1 MVEIRSNPKI
11 EYMIIRNNLKKKENN
26 KFRGL
31 DKSLRIQRIIDAATE
46 LFYKKGYRAT
56 TLDDVAKK
64 IGVTKAALY
73 HYVSSKENLLSVIY
87 MQALESI
94 FRNTNKMAVMNLP
107 PDEKLRLIIGHHI
120 KNISIKSLPI
130 LSVFFA
136 EENQLSSAD
145 LKGIQNE
152 KKKYN
157 QMIENIIEEGIE
169 QGLFRKTDPKLQAYG
184 ILGVCNWIYKWYK
197 ADKTPYTPDQI
208 AGHLINLL
216 EKGYLASEMIE
227 DGTAEK
233 QELEQMIKSRSADKK
248 QILNQLK
255 EQCQVLIDMID
266 NR

>member
-1 MVEIRSNPKI
+1 M
-11 EYMIIRNNLKKKENN
+11 KKKENN

-31 DKSLRIQRIIDAATE
+31 DKSLRIQRIIDTATE

-73 HYVSSKENLLSVIY
+73 HYVSSKENLLSIIY

-107 PDEKLRLIIGHHI
+107 PDKKLRLIIGNHI

-136 EENQLSSAD
+136 EENQLSSTD

-169 QGLFRKTDPKLQAYG
+169 QGLFRATDPKLQAYG
-184 ILGVCNWIYKWYK
+184 ILGMCNWIYKWYK
-197 ADKTPYTPDQI
+197 AGQTPYTPDQI
-208 AGHLINLL
+208 ADHIINLL
-216 EKGYLASEMIE
+216 EKGYLASEKAKNGI
-227 DGTAEK
+227 AEK
-233 QELEQMIKSRSADKK
+233 QQIEQIMKNGSADKK
-248 QILNQLK
+248 KVLNQLK
-255 EQCQVLIDMID
+255 KQCQVLIDLI
-266 NR
+266 NNV

>member
-1 MVEIRSNPKI
+1 M
-11 EYMIIRNNLKKKENN
+11 KKKENN

-31 DKSLRIQRIIDAATE
+31 DKSLRIQRIIDTATE

-73 HYVSSKENLLSVIY
+73 HYVSSKENLLSIIY

-107 PDEKLRLIIGHHI
+107 PDKKLRLIIGNHI

-136 EENQLSSAD
+136 EENQLSAAD

-169 QGLFRKTDPKLQAYG
+169 QGLFRATDPKLQAYG
-184 ILGVCNWIYKWYK
+184 ILGMCNWIYKWYK
-197 ADKTPYTPDQI
+197 AGQTPYTPDQI
-208 AGHLINLL
+208 ADNIINLL
-216 EKGYLASEMIE
+216 EKGYLASEKAKNGI
-227 DGTAEK
+227 AEK
-233 QELEQMIKSRSADKK
+233 QQIEQIMKNGSADKK
-248 QILNQLK
+248 KVLNQLK
-255 EQCQVLIDMID
+255 KQCQVLIDLI
-266 NR
+266 NNV